1 MAVDTVLILAN
12 GEWGDVTRLRQR
24 AERADRVVAADGA
37 WAKAVA
43 AGISVDLVIG
53 DLDSLTAEQKT
64 SLRASGVEVQIHPVD
79 KDFTD
84 LDLALD
90 HALSLS
96 PEKLIV
102 FGAFGGRIDHTLAN
116 VLLLERAVARGIE
129 VELIVDGETAWMI
142 RGGFTLPIGRAGDR
156 VSLIP
161 LSEEAVVR
169 TDGLRYRLND
179 EPLSRAR
186 ARGISNVIEEIPVR
200 IAVRSGTVLAVHG
213 PVDQPQGADRR

>member
-1 MAVDTVLILAN
+1 MSADTVLILAN
-12 GEWGDVTRLRQR
+12 GEWGNATRLRR
-24 AERADRVVAADGA
+24 LADRADRIVAADGA

-43 AGISVDLVIG
+43 AGIPVDLVIG
-53 DLDSLTAEQKT
+53 DLDSLTDEQKT
-64 SLRASGVEVQIHPVD
+64 SLRESGVEVRVHPPD

-90 HALSLS
+90 HALGLS
-96 PEKLIV
+96 PTKLIV

-116 VLLLERAVARGIE
+116 VLLLERAVERGVG
-129 VELIVDGETAWMI
+129 VELIADGETAWLI

-161 LSEEAVVR
+161 LSDEAVVR
-169 TDGLRYRLND
+169 TDGLRYRLDD
-179 EPLSRAR
+179 EPLVRAS

-200 IAVRSGTVLAVHG
+200 IAVRSGTVLVVHG
-213 PVDQPQGADRR
+213 PAEGATGR